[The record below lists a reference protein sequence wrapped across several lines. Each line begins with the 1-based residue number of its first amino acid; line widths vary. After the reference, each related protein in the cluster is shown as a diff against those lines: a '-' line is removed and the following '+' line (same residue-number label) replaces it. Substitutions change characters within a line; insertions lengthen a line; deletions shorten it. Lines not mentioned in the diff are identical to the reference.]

1 MKKSRNQ
8 VQLSH
13 LLSLSIWDLQ
23 PSWEQVP
30 ARTFCPGLFLLA
42 GFGLQDAFPGLSL
55 PSPFHPQASRDAF
68 HLLKPEAPFHH
79 LSPSLNTPADPFA
92 HPTPVTFAQ
101 VYRKPPR
108 ALEFLFLFGFI
119 IAFLLAHPRTHTS

>member
-30 ARTFCPGLFLLA
+30 CQDFPAQGYFCSLGLGFRTLPLTSAFQVLSTPRPPGM
-42 GFGLQDAFPGLSL
+42 
-55 PSPFHPQASRDAF
+55 PFY
-68 HLLKPEAPFHH
+68 LWEA
-79 LSPSLNTPADPFA
+79 
-92 HPTPVTFAQ
+92 
-101 VYRKPPR
+101 
-108 ALEFLFLFGFI
+108 
-119 IAFLLAHPRTHTS
+119 